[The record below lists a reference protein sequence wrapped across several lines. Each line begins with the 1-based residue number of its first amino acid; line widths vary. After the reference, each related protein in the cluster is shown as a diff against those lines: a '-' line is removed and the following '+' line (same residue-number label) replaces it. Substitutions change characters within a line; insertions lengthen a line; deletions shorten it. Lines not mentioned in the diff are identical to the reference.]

1 MQSLSIIQSEGAS
14 AEILTAWCQINR
26 TAQDALE
33 CERQV
38 SRKKKSL
45 SEITVPREI
54 FFIRWLLRDLL
65 CHLHPNALPFR
76 IVQCYP
82 KLIYYADSDF
92 NFHKPPIAISQ
103 NQ

>member
-38 SRKKKSL
+38 RHKKKSL
-45 SEITVPREI
+45 SEITLPREI
-54 FFIRWLLRDLL
+54 FFVRWLLRDLL
-65 CHLHPNALPFR
+65 CHLPPDALSF
-76 IVQCYP
+76 
-82 KLIYYADSDF
+82 
-92 NFHKPPIAISQ
+92 
-103 NQ
+103 